1 MNKMNSSF
9 KVILAFLIML
19 GLNNSILAQK
29 SIDNKTLM
37 TIGNEDV
44 TVADFMKTYTKNNST
59 EEMNK
64 EGAIDEYLDLFI
76 NFKLKVM
83 EAKNLKM
90 DTIPSFVKELEGYRK
105 QLAKPYFIDESV
117 NEALLKEAYK
127 RKLKDLRASHIL
139 IMVDKNATPEDTLK
153 AYKKIMDI
161 RNEIIAGK
169 DFGDA
174 AVEYSDDPSAKDQEE
189 IPNKQRYRKGNR
201 GDLGYFTVFNMV
213 YPFES
218 AAYNTTVGEV
228 SMPTRTRFGYHLLK
242 VESKTDALGV
252 AQVAHIY
259 VTLRPNAG
267 DEEVAQKEE
276 KINNIYSKIQEGM
289 SFEDAVVKYSE
300 DKGSAKNKGQLSKFT
315 CNKVVPEFVDVAKNL
330 KPGEISEPIRT
341 MYGFHIVKLLSRQTP
356 GTFDEE
362 KEELKERLSKD
373 DRTHKS
379 EEVVIQ
385 KIKNNSGFK
394 VNEKRKNEVIEL
406 IDSTVLNG
414 KFIADSLNFKSK
426 FLFKIAKKK
435 YSQADFVKY
444 VSENQKKQENI
455 DKSVYLNNLFN
466 DYTKQE
472 LLAYADSNLEKDYP
486 EFADLMEEYHDGIL
500 LFNLTDKMVWN
511 KAVKDTVGQK
521 EFFEKHRGDYM
532 WGERVDATVFRL
544 RKPADYEKV
553 IEIISN
559 NENDGDIA
567 KTLDADSIKSVRII
581 PDIFEK
587 GQNKFV
593 DQAEWKP
600 GISDMIKSDVENL
613 AVIVKI
619 KKVIPPQPKELSEAR
634 GMVTAD
640 YQTYLEKE
648 WIKELREKYPVNIN
662 KEVLNEL
669 KQQKFSASN

>member
-1 MNKMNSSF
+1 MNKINSSF
-9 KVILAFLIML
+9 KVILAFLIMF
-19 GLNNSILAQK
+19 GLNNSIFAQK

-44 TVADFMKTYTKNNST
+44 TVADFMKTYTKNNT
-59 EEMNK
+59 AEEMNK

-117 NEALLKEAYK
+117 NEALLKEAYN
-127 RKLKDLRASHIL
+127 RKLSDLRASHIL

-153 AYKKIMDI
+153 AYKKIMNI
-161 RNEIIAGK
+161 RKEILAGK

-218 AAYNTTVGEV
+218 AAYNTAVGEI

-242 VESKTDALGV
+242 VDSKTDALGV

-259 VTLRPNAG
+259 VTLRPNATE
-267 DEEVAQKEE
+267 EEVAQKEE

-315 CNKVVPEFVDVAKNL
+315 CNKVVPEFVDAAKSL

-385 KIKNNSGFK
+385 KIKTNSGFK
-394 VNEKRKNEVIEL
+394 INEKRKDEVIAL
-406 IDSTVLNG
+406 IDTAVLDG
-414 KFIADSLNFKSK
+414 KFIADSLKFKSK

-435 YSQADFVKY
+435 YSQADFVQY
-444 VSENQKKQENI
+444 VAENQKKQENM

-472 LLAYADSNLEKDYP
+472 LLAYADSNLETNYP

-500 LFNLTDKMVWN
+500 LFNLTDEMVWN
-511 KAVKDTVGQK
+511 KAVKDTTGQK
-521 EFFEKHRGDYM
+521 EFFEKHRGEYM
-532 WGERVDATVFRL
+532 WGERVDATVFRM
-544 RKPADYEKV
+544 RKPADYQRV
-553 IEIISN
+553 IEIIAN
-559 NENDGDIA
+559 YENDGDIA
-567 KTLDADSIKSVRII
+567 KALDTDSIKSVRII
-581 PDIFEK
+581 PGIFEK

-593 DQAEWKP
+593 DQVKWKP
-600 GISDMIKSDVENL
+600 GMSDMIKSDVENL

-619 KKVIPPQPKELSEAR
+619 KKVIPPQPKELDEAR
-634 GMVTAD
+634 GMITAD

-669 KQQKFSASN
+669 KQQKFSVSK

>member
-44 TVADFMKTYTKNNST
+44 TVADFMKTYTKNNTT

-90 DTIPSFVKELEGYRK
+90 DTVPSFVKELEGYRK

-117 NEALLKEAYK
+117 NEALLKEAYE
-127 RKLKDLRASHIL
+127 RKLWDLRASHIL

-153 AYKKIMDI
+153 AYNKIMDI
-161 RNEIIAGK
+161 RNEILAGK

-218 AAYNTTVGEV
+218 AAYNTPVGEV

-259 VTLRPNAG
+259 VTLRPNAT
-267 DEEVAQKEE
+267 DEEVTQKEE
-276 KINNIYSKIQEGM
+276 KINNIYSKIQDGM

-315 CNKVVPEFVDVAKNL
+315 CNKVVPEFVDVAKSL
-330 KPGEISEPIRT
+330 KPGEVSEPIRT
-341 MYGFHIVKLLSRQTP
+341 MYGFHIVKLLSRKTP

-362 KEELKERLSKD
+362 KEELKERLAKD

-394 VNEKRKNEVIEL
+394 VNDKRKKEVIAL
-406 IDSTVLNG
+406 IDSTVLDG
-414 KFIADSLNFKSK
+414 KFMADSLNFKSK
-426 FLFKIAKKK
+426 YLFKIAKKK

-444 VSENQKKQENI
+444 VAENQKKQENI

-486 EFADLMEEYHDGIL
+486 EFADLMQEYHDGIL

-532 WGERVDATVFRL
+532 WGERVDATVFRM
-544 RKPADYEKV
+544 RNPADYEKV

-559 NENDGDIA
+559 NDNDGDIA

-593 DQAEWKP
+593 DQVEWKP

-648 WIKELREKYPVNIN
+648 WIKELRKKYPVTIN

>member
-1 MNKMNSSF
+1 
-9 KVILAFLIML
+9 
-19 GLNNSILAQK
+19 
-29 SIDNKTLM
+29 
-37 TIGNEDV
+37 
-44 TVADFMKTYTKNNST
+44 
-59 EEMNK
+59 
-64 EGAIDEYLDLFI
+64 
-76 NFKLKVM
+76 
-83 EAKNLKM
+83 
-90 DTIPSFVKELEGYRK
+90 
-105 QLAKPYFIDESV
+105 
-117 NEALLKEAYK
+117 
-127 RKLKDLRASHIL
+127 
-139 IMVDKNATPEDTLK
+139 
-153 AYKKIMDI
+153 
-161 RNEIIAGK
+161 
-169 DFGDA
+169 
-174 AVEYSDDPSAKDQEE
+174 
-189 IPNKQRYRKGNR
+189 
-201 GDLGYFTVFNMV
+201 MV

-218 AAYNTTVGEV
+218 AAYNTAVGEV

-242 VESKTDALGV
+242 VDSKTDALGV

-259 VTLRPNAG
+259 VTLRPNAS

-276 KINNIYSKIQEGM
+276 KINNIYSKIKEGM

-315 CNKVVPEFVDVAKNL
+315 CNKVVPEFVDAAKNL

-341 MYGFHIVKLLSRQTP
+341 MYGFHIVKLLSRETP

-385 KIKNNSGFK
+385 KIKTNSGFK
-394 VNEKRKNEVIEL
+394 VNEKRKDEVIAL
-406 IDSTVLNG
+406 IDSTVLDG

-426 FLFKIAKKK
+426 FLFKISKKK
-435 YSQADFVKY
+435 YSQADFVQY
-444 VSENQKKQENI
+444 VAENQKKQENM

-500 LFNLTDKMVWN
+500 LFNLTDEMVWN
-511 KAVKDTVGQK
+511 KAVKDTTGQK

-532 WGERVDATVFRL
+532 WGERVDATVYRM
-544 RKPADYEKV
+544 RKPADYQRV
-553 IEIISN
+553 IEIIAN

-567 KTLDADSIKSVRII
+567 KTLDADSIKSVRMI
-581 PDIFEK
+581 PDVFEK

-593 DQAEWKP
+593 DQVEWKP
-600 GISDMIKSDVENL
+600 GMSNMIKSDVENL

-619 KKVIPPQPKELSEAR
+619 KKVIPPQPKELDEAR
-634 GMVTAD
+634 GMITAD

-648 WIKELREKYPVNIN
+648 WIKELRGKYPVNIN

-669 KQQKFSASN
+669 KQQKFSVSK